1 MIYKYVSKTFV
12 SMRNNYI
19 FDDGRYVPPMV
30 VTSLIVI
37 EQELAANLV
46 GIWAGISG
54 ELSGNLSIDV

>member
-1 MIYKYVSKTFV
+1 
-12 SMRNNYI
+12 MRNNYI

-46 GIWAGISG
+46 GI
-54 ELSGNLSIDV
+54 